1 MPALPTTLTS
11 RDIYD
16 AALDMLAPRSNNIE
30 TRDFNSHSDFDEQRD
45 RVETGQRVI
54 GGGIIAVIVIVVI
67 GFIASCV
74 IGCVV
79 FRRLQRRRKERDQMQ
94 QQQQVSSS
102 SRPPSRA
109 MSTMSTMS
117 SKERSRERP
126 DSRRTS
132 RSIHSS
138 HPSGSGHRR
147 RHSSTT
153 NVHNPKMVE
162 SRPMRGVTG
171 PGAGPPPGPGDSQ
184 SNGSTTNNHG
194 YDVKSMHNVAMT
206 GLK

>member
-94 QQQQVSSS
+94 QQQQQQ
-102 SRPPSRA
+102 PGGAYDPN
-109 MSTMSTMS
+109 MTY
-117 SKERSRERP
+117 P
-126 DSRRTS
+126 
-132 RSIHSS
+132 
-138 HPSGSGHRR
+138 
-147 RHSSTT
+147 
-153 NVHNPKMVE
+153 NY
-162 SRPMRGVTG
+162 G
-171 PGAGPPPGPGDSQ
+171 PQYGAGAGGQQQNYYGSSPGGGFDKGPVPEPAPAYTPPG
-184 SNGSTTNNHG
+184 H
-194 YDVKSMHNVAMT
+194 AT
-206 GLK
+206 GGGHTGAP